1 MHVLLAQTSLLC
13 NLFMDG
19 EHDLPVYLQ
28 TELLKAGAFALSSS
42 LAGTSSDAGA
52 RLAVRLLLPFA
63 KPSADPSI
71 VATLGETLSRHT
83 PSSDLEAK
91 NLIQLCRP
99 LVGKESVR
107 VLDGCVSL
115 VLSRYRSY
123 LANNRPSG
131 ALHWLLVGIELE
143 TLLCLNEEGE
153 LENFQNIE
161 ASSTCYRHLVTWC
174 ASVAASLLRDM
185 MDEKEGL
192 GYLYATA
199 TDMVKASKEGP
210 LEDYATMLPEVQTLE
225 LVLGIYDGLT
235 NKDDWTSVARNI
247 TLCMQEEPRDFDD
260 GVVASLAPR
269 SMHWDLLQL
278 GQLVLERDEKLET
291 TSRSVEFSPS
301 FDVKGIQVLLEQLTK
316 ISLSLELEG
325 EKPLP
330 ADVVQKMKL
339 SLGNGLKRAFVA
351 ENALRK
357 PDRSQD
363 IDAVFISQI
372 KSVDL
377 NKASL
382 GQQER
387 VVQRMLDI

>member
-1 MHVLLAQTSLLC
+1 
-13 NLFMDG
+13 MDG
-19 EHDLPVYLQ
+19 EHDLPVHLQ
-28 TELLKAGAFALSSS
+28 TELLKTAAFSLSSS
-42 LAGTSSDAGA
+42 LASTSSEAGT

-83 PSSDLEAK
+83 PSSDLEAR
-91 NLIQLCRP
+91 NLIELCRH
-99 LVGKESVR
+99 LVEKESTR

-123 LANNRPSG
+123 LAENRPGG

-143 TLLCLNEEGE
+143 TIQCLDENEE
-153 LENFQNIE
+153 LQNWQSIE
-161 ASSTCYRHLVTWC
+161 ATSVCYRHLVTWC
-174 ASVAASLLRDM
+174 GGVASSLLRDM

-192 GYLYATA
+192 GFLYATA
-199 TDMVKASKEGP
+199 IDMVKAAKEGP
-210 LEDYATMLPEVQTLE
+210 LEDYATQLPQVQTLE

-235 NKDDWTSVARNI
+235 DEDDWTPVARKI
-247 TLCMQEEPRDFDD
+247 TQCLQEVPRDSDN
-260 GVVASLAPR
+260 GVVSSLAPR

-278 GQLVLERDEKLET
+278 GQRVLERDEYMEKSSKLGK
-291 TSRSVEFSPS
+291 FSSS

-316 ISLSLELEG
+316 ISLGRELEG

-330 ADVVQKMKL
+330 VDVVQKMKL
-339 SLGNGLKRAFVA
+339 SLGHGLKRAFVA

-357 PDRSQD
+357 PDRSRD
-363 IDAVFISQI
+363 VDAVFISQL

-377 NKASL
+377 NKATSL
-382 GQQER
+382 GQQES
-387 VVQRMLDI
+387 VVKRMLDI